1 MELPDLPGPR
11 LWLAWGPV
19 MGEGGRC
26 LRLGGG
32 GAGACGR
39 RGKLRPAPGAGA
51 RPSRRS
57 PAGTW
62 RLPGWSW
69 MGGAGWRWWWR
80 AERRSA
86 WARSRGEA
94 RRALVDRCFR
104 GWPAGRCC
112 RFRSRP
118 AWPMT
123 PASGGGDGEPGS
135 ATAPAR
141 RKLIFGP
148 ESCGSWREAAG
159 ATGTCGSAPSPSP
172 ASTVTGPGSAT
183 RSCGAAH
190 APWSGLDW
198 EAKLSHLEDPN
209 ARLAAVDQDAGQLAG
224 EATHDLVE
232 ALLWSLAAELRG
244 SGLAT
249 PPRSPWPW
257 WPTCRP
263 HRRAPGLRPVDA
275 HRHAG
280 RTALAAGRRDLALEV
295 FAAANRPGLQQD
307 CLAGRCLELTG
318 QPPPRHHLRAVQEAG
333 RADDAAAPWPSR
345 LSRSCRSPRAHLA
358 PAPGGRP
365 GPSRCRS
372 GQTGTT
378 ARRCPA
384 AAGAARE

>member
-1 MELPDLPGPR
+1 MVTELALLLGESGEVTEAT
-11 LWLAWGPV
+11 LLEEVGAGTV
-19 MGEGGRC
+19 GEGWHELASGRPPDRRLSAASWPSRYGC
-26 LRLGGG
+26 WRCSACAALARTGAAGGLRSPSRAARRLGG
-32 GAGACGR
+32 AAYPR
-39 RGKLRPAPGAGA
+39 H
-51 RPSRRS
+51 RS
-57 PAGTW
+57 PA
-62 RLPGWSW
+62 
-69 MGGAGWRWWWR
+69 
-80 AERRSA
+80 
-86 WARSRGEA
+86 
-94 RRALVDRCFR
+94 
-104 GWPAGRCC
+104 
-112 RFRSRP
+112 RP

-198 EAKLSHLEDPN
+198 EAKLSHLQDLH
-209 ARLAAVDQDAGQLAG
+209 ARLAAVDPDAGQLAG
-224 EATHDLVE
+224 EDTHDLVA

-244 SGLAT
+244 SAGYPAEIAMALVAYLQA
-249 PPRSPWPW
+249 PR
-257 WPTCRP
+257 
-263 HRRAPGLRPVDA
+263 RRRGSGGSGPVDA

-318 QPPPRHHLRAVQEAG
+318 QPPPRHHLRAVQ
-333 RADDAAAPWPSR
+333 
-345 LSRSCRSPRAHLA
+345 
-358 PAPGGRP
+358 
-365 GPSRCRS
+365 
-372 GQTGTT
+372 
-378 ARRCPA
+378 
-384 AAGAARE
+384 